1 MPDFARK
8 PVYQQAVRQPARKP
22 IGEQAVRLSSFA
34 AKVRFLKFV
43 FGLNWK
49 AVKG

>member
-8 PVYQQAVRQPARKP
+8 TVFQQAVRQPVRRP
-22 IGEQAVRLSSFA
+22 GGEQAVRLSSFA
-34 AKVRFLKFV
+34 AKIRFLKFV

-49 AVKG
+49 AAKG